1 MIVTYTR
8 VKGQPL
14 TPEQKA
20 MLDALENRPIVYD
33 EDSPAPTPKTMEAF
47 RRAAV
52 ERNRRLARERE
63 EAAKSREVL

>member
-33 EDSPAPTPKTMEAF
+33 EDSPSPTPKTMEAF
-47 RRAAV
+47 RRAV
-52 ERNRRLARERE
+52 IVRNRRQAREA
-63 EAAKSREVL
+63 AAKAREVS